1 MSIFTEHVT
10 SRRALL
16 MAGLLVSVMPK
27 AQATEK
33 VKMAVY
39 TIYLG
44 EKDVAARA
52 SNSANYSSRQRKAA

>member
-16 MAGLLVSVMPK
+16 MAGLLVGVMPK

-39 TIYLG
+39 TMYRG
-44 EKDVAARA
+44 EKDVAAGA
-52 SNSANYSSRQRKAA
+52 CNSANYSSRRWKAA